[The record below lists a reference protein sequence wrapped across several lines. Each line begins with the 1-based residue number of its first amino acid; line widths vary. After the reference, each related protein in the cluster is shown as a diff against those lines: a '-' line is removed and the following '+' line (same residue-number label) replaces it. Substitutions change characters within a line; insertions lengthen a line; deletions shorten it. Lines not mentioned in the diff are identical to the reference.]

1 MLKKTL
7 LFAMIG
13 LCVSAFAATIDINKY
28 DFKNLTAEQ
37 VNEMKAY
44 LSSSDKKEYIAAVC
58 AIAVYRYNNPNEDLT
73 LAKMEEIA
81 KSVYGEKTDVYG
93 SVLRYI
99 ANMQWHSK
107 YANQLLTNSNYNKLI
122 HFCNMVSYGA
132 IKADN
137 VNDFRLVIITESKD
151 KKSVAKN
158 VNLLINDCQKLK
170 DEDAIAY
177 LKAAYRSILP
187 RLADDAE
194 FKPVA
199 AKLGLAL
206 RSYGVDVK

>member
-1 MLKKTL
+1 MLKKTI
-7 LFAMIG
+7 LFAMVG
-13 LCVSAFAATIDINKY
+13 LCVSAFAATVDINKY

-44 LSSSDKKEYIAAVC
+44 ISSSDKKEYIAAIC
-58 AIAVYRYNNPNEDLT
+58 SIAVYKYDNSKEDLT

-81 KSVYGEKTDVYG
+81 KSVYGEKTGCY
-93 SVLRYI
+93 SAVLSYI
-99 ANMQWHSK
+99 AKTKQHSK
-107 YANQLLTNSNYNKLI
+107 YANQLLTNSNYNTHV

-137 VNDFRLVIITESKD
+137 VNDFRLVVITKSKS
-151 KKSVAKN
+151 KTSITKN
-158 VNLLINDCQKLK
+158 VNFLINDCQKLK

-177 LKAAYRSILP
+177 LKAAYKSILP

-194 FKPVA
+194 FKSA
-199 AKLGLAL
+199 ATKLGLAL